1 MDKIEC
7 INIWYDN
14 AGHYLDVFWVS
25 KAGNYFMPT
34 SNERVDVL
42 VDDDR
47 NLSGFMVWGV
57 TRVKEGEIVNLELT
71 PVEPELTLQ
80 PEPAAALELTP
91 VEPELTLQPE
101 PAAALELTPVEPEL
115 TLQPEPAAALATAQ
129 LVHVHPIVQAG
140 STVEIKNI
148 SIHADKAGDYFEVY
162 WAAKLNTDYTST
174 GDDRVQALRDAAG
187 NILGFKIT
195 GISLMGEGER
205 DFINVDLHPV
215 MPAPNPLP

>member
-91 VEPELTLQPE
+91 VEPELTLQ
-101 PAAALELTPVEPEL
+101 T
-115 TLQPEPAAALATAQ
+115 EPAAALATTQ

-195 GISLMGEGER
+195 GISLMGEGEK

>member
-57 TRVKEGEIVNLELT
+57 TRVKEGEIVN
-71 PVEPELTLQ
+71 
-80 PEPAAALELTP
+80 
-91 VEPELTLQPE
+91 
-101 PAAALELTPVEPEL
+101 LELTPVEPEL

-215 MPAPNPLP
+215 LPAPNPLP

>member
-47 NLSGFMVWGV
+47 NLSGFMIWGV

-71 PVEPELTLQ
+71 PAEPEPTLQ
-80 PEPAAALELTP
+80 AEPAAG
-91 VEPELTLQPE
+91 
-101 PAAALELTPVEPEL
+101 
-115 TLQPEPAAALATAQ
+115 LATAR
-129 LVHVHPIVQAG
+129 LVHARRVVQTG

-162 WAAKLNTDYTST
+162 WAAKPDTDYTAT
-174 GDDRVQALRDAAG
+174 DDDRVKALMDAAG
-187 NILGFKIT
+187 NILGFKIS
-195 GISLMGEGER
+195 GIAMMGEGEK
-205 DFINVDLHPV
+205 DFINVDLHPLS
-215 MPAPNPLP
+215 PEANPGNPQS